1 MIDKSTEMNHCI
13 RQVQNILHIIRPKK
27 KWYIYYDKMNSENI
41 CQYTEW
47 QRQYHGIR
55 TGDEYIFIRED
66 DENCDFPL
74 LYVVNVSAEST
85 LFAMS
90 NLMKLLADKF

>member
-1 MIDKSTEMNHCI
+1 MSDKHAEINQCI
-13 RQVQNILHIIRPKK
+13 NYVQGILNTIRPKK
-27 KWYIYYDKMNSENI
+27 KWRIYYDKMNPENI

-66 DENCDFPL
+66 DEHGDFHL